1 MKADYI
7 AVDWGSSQLRAWR
20 IENGE
25 CTAQQS
31 APQGIKFVGKGQH
44 EAVLRTLLAPW
55 WEWIVAQQ
63 VPVLMAG
70 MIGSDSGWLDS
81 GYQALPLEVNA
92 IAEGCIPVPTSLP
105 IKLWLRPG
113 LALRHKERANVMRG
127 EEVQLLGALAC
138 LQADIYL
145 FPGTHSKWVKPLR
158 REAAITI
165 ESFSTAMT
173 GELYQLLL
181 QHSLLGKGLP
191 SEGAFDSSAFSQG
204 VEEALQSD
212 EGLIN
217 RLFYA
222 RSRRLLGYMAPE
234 AVASWLS
241 GALIGEELAQLARH
255 WPTSSTLALVGDTPL
270 TGHYLT
276 ACQLAGR
283 QATVLDAQTAMLNG
297 FRRIYA
303 AL

>member
-1 MKADYI
+1 MNFI
-7 AVDWGSSQLRAWR
+7 AIDWGSSQLRAWR

-31 APQGIKFVGKGQH
+31 APQGIKFVGSGQH

-55 WEWIVAQQ
+55 WQWIVAEQ

-81 GYQALPLEVNA
+81 GYQALPVAVNA
-92 IAEGCIPVPTSLP
+92 LARGCISVPTSLP
-105 IKLWLRPG
+105 IRLWLRPG
-113 LALRHKERANVMRG
+113 LALCHKDRANVMRG

-145 FPGTHSKWVKPLR
+145 FPGTHSKWVKPLCNAG
-158 REAAITI
+158 EVTI
-165 ESFSTAMT
+165 ENFTTAMT

-191 SEGAFDSSAFSQG
+191 SEGAFDPSAFTRG
-204 VEEALQSD
+204 VQEALHSD

-222 RSRRLLGYMAPE
+222 RSRRLLGYMPPE

-241 GALIGEELAQLARH
+241 GSLIGEELAQLARR
-255 WPTSSTLALVGDTPL
+255 WPTCNTLALVGDDPL
-270 TGHYLT
+270 TGYYLT

-283 QATVLDAQTAMLNG
+283 QATIVDAQTAMLNG

>member
-20 IENGE
+20 IESGE

-31 APQGIKFVGKGQH
+31 APQGIKFVGSGQH
-44 EAVLRTLLAPW
+44 EAVLRTLLSPW
-55 WEWIVAQQ
+55 WEWIVAQR

-81 GYQALPLEVNA
+81 GYQTLPLEVTA
-92 IAEGCIPVPTSLP
+92 IAQGCIAVPSSLP
-105 IKLWLRPG
+105 TPLWLRPG
-113 LALRHKERANVMRG
+113 LALCHKERANVMRG

-138 LQADIYL
+138 LRADIYL

-158 REAAITI
+158 TGSEVTI
-165 ESFSTAMT
+165 ESFTTAMT

-191 SEGAFDSSAFSQG
+191 GEEVFDQPAFTQG
-204 VEEALQSD
+204 VEEALQAE

-222 RSRRLLGYMAPE
+222 RSRRILGFMPPE

-241 GALIGEELAQLARH
+241 GALIGEELAQLARC
-255 WPTSSTLALVGDTPL
+255 WPTTHTLALVGDAPL
-270 TGHYLT
+270 TDRYLS

-283 QATVLDAQTAMLNG
+283 QATVIGAQTAILNG

>member
-1 MKADYI
+1 MKANYI

-25 CTAQQS
+25 CAAQRS
-31 APQGIKFVGKGQH
+31 VPQGIKFVGPGQH

-55 WEWIVAQQ
+55 WEWVVSEQT
-63 VPVLMAG
+63 PVLMAG

-81 GYQALPLEVNA
+81 GYQALPLAANA
-92 IAEGCIPVPTSLP
+92 IAKGCIAVPSTLP
-105 IKLWLRPG
+105 IPLWLRPG
-113 LALRHKERANVMRG
+113 LALRRKEWANVMRG

-138 LQADIYL
+138 APADIYV
-145 FPGTHSKWVKPLR
+145 FPGTHSKWVMPLR
-158 REAAITI
+158 WGEEVVI
-165 ESFSTAMT
+165 EGFSTAMT

-191 SEGAFDSSAFSQG
+191 SGSEFDMQAFGRG
-204 VEEALQSD
+204 VEESLQSE

-222 RSRRLLGYMAPE
+222 RSRRLLGYLAPT
-234 AVASWLS
+234 AVASWIS
-241 GALIGEELAQLARH
+241 GTLIGEELAQLARR
-255 WPTSSTLALVGDTPL
+255 WPITGTLALVGDAPL
-270 TGHYLT
+270 TERYLD
-276 ACQLAGR
+276 ACRLAGR
-283 QATVLDAQTAMLNG
+283 QATIIDAHTAMLNG